1 MSAAYY
7 DIIADEGSTFRL
19 KLKFTDVNKNSV
31 NLVTPPA
38 SVIDGYEDQFPKDSN
53 GNLLPIKAYVRMQ
66 VRDSVDGD
74 LTVVDENSLATQG
87 DDETLWGQSDLEY
100 SHIQIDLKDGKN
112 ASTNKQDQPNIIITI
127 SADVMG
133 KIPYGNFLYDIEI
146 IFSQDII
153 DHPNAIVYRLMQGRF
168 VVTPNITR

>member
-7 DIIADEGSTFRL
+7 DIITDEGATFRL
-19 KLKFTDVNKNSV
+19 KLKFTDINKNSI
-31 NLVTPPA
+31 NLLQPPTSIVA
-38 SVIDGYEDQFPKDSN
+38 GYEDQFPKDSN
-53 GNLLPIKAYVRMQ
+53 GNLLPIKVYVRMQ

-74 LTVVDENSLATQG
+74 LILVEENSLATQG
-87 DDETLWGQSDLEY
+87 DDETLWGQSGLDY
-100 SHIQIDLKDGKN
+100 SHIKIDLKDGKN
-112 ASTNKQDQPNIIITI
+112 STTNKQDQPNIIITI
-127 SADVMG
+127 NADVMG

-153 DHPNAIVYRLMQGRF
+153 DHPNAIVYRIMQGRF

>member
-7 DIIADEGSTFRL
+7 DIITDEGSTFRL
-19 KLKFTDVNKNSV
+19 KLKFTDINKNSI
-31 NLVTPPA
+31 NLLEPA
-38 SVIDGYEDQFPKDSN
+38 TSVIEGYEDQFPKDSN

-74 LTVVDENSLATQG
+74 LILIEENSLETQG
-87 DDETLWGQSDLEY
+87 DDETLWGQSNLEY
-100 SHIQIDLKDGKN
+100 SHIKIDLKDGKN
-112 ASTNKQDQPNIIITI
+112 PSTNKQDQPNIIITI
-127 SADVMG
+127 SADIMS

-153 DHPNAIVYRLMQGRF
+153 DHPNAIVYRIMQGRF